1 MMRMHPF
8 PIPFGPSSFTLAL
21 VPQMDIVCVQWSCSW
36 LEGDGDAC
44 GLPLAR
50 CVLIGLTWPR
60 RVRPVNERDCP
71 LMKVPVSILT
81 MVGLALC
88 GPACVAQTNP
98 PAAEAAASGPALAAT
113 NGPAQ
118 RGTVIPLIIM
128 DEVLLTDAIGNLAR
142 QAGLNYLMD
151 PKLGYG
157 QVGPDGKVV
166 PQPSVTLRWENIT
179 AEQALNALL
188 NNHNLQLVDDPK
200 SRIARITMKDPAALP
215 PLMTR
220 IVQLR
225 YASPTNML
233 LNVQA
238 ALSDRRGRVLP
249 DVRTSQL
256 VVIATE
262 ADMEAVARLIERLD
276 MPNRQVLIE
285 ARLMETEFNPTTSK
299 GVDWTGTLQGQNVY
313 FGNGTMSGTS
323 TTTSPGASTTTLPG
337 GRVISS
343 AGGSSTSTILNSAL
357 GTGGLGWNTAGGF
370 SPATGFLN
378 ADGVHA
384 VLSFLNTYTETRILD
399 CPRTV
404 TLDNETATIEAGTM
418 FPIVNTTAGT
428 VNVSGGSQITYSNLT
443 IRLEVTPRISA
454 NNCVQLKVSPRIVRL
469 GDSVKTTVGDAVNV
483 VYEFNKRE
491 MNTTV
496 MIPSGNTLV
505 MGGLVEDDIQKG
517 NTKVPILGDIP
528 GLGLLF
534 RNDTKSRTKSNL
546 IVFLTPTIIDEHD
559 FQPTKTRYLQTPVPT
574 KDSLEPDWSAWDSGQ
589 PKKWT
594 NSKKEP
600 PTSQFDD
607 SAVTPPSPE
616 TPAPPQPN

>member
-1 MMRMHPF
+1 
-8 PIPFGPSSFTLAL
+8 
-21 VPQMDIVCVQWSCSW
+21 
-36 LEGDGDAC
+36 
-44 GLPLAR
+44 
-50 CVLIGLTWPR
+50 
-60 RVRPVNERDCP
+60 
-71 LMKVPVSILT
+71 MKVPVSILT
-81 MVGLALC
+81 MVELAICSLAGL
-88 GPACVAQTNP
+88 AQTNP
-98 PAAEAAASGPALAAT
+98 PAAEVPDSGPALAAT
-113 NGPAQ
+113 NSPAQ
-118 RGTVIPLIIM
+118 GGTVIPLIVM
-128 DEVLLTDAIGNLAR
+128 DEVPLTDAIGNLAR

-157 QVGPDGKVV
+157 QPGPDGRIV
-166 PQPSVTLRWENIT
+166 PQPSVSLRWENIT

-188 NNHNLQLVDDPK
+188 NNHNLQLVEDPK
-200 SRIARITMKDPAALP
+200 SRIARVSLKDPAALP

-220 IVQLR
+220 IIQLR

-233 LNVQA
+233 LSVQA
-238 ALSDRRGRVLP
+238 ALSDKRGRVLP

-262 ADMEAVARLIERLD
+262 ADLEEAGRLIERLD
-276 MPNRQVLIE
+276 SPTKQVLIE
-285 ARLMETEFNPTTSK
+285 ARLMETSVNPTTSK
-299 GVDWTGTLQGQNVY
+299 GVDWTGTLQGQNIY

-323 TTTSPGASTTTLPG
+323 TTTSPGSSTTTLPG

-343 AGGSSTSTILNSAL
+343 AGGSGTSTILSSVL

-384 VLSFLNTYTETRILD
+384 VLSFLNTYTETKIIS

-404 TLDNETATIEAGTM
+404 TLDNDTATIEVGTM

-443 IRLEVTPRISA
+443 VRLEVTPRISA
-454 NNCVQLKVSPRIVRL
+454 NHFVQLKVSPRIVRL
-469 GDSVKTTVGDAVNV
+469 GDQVKTTVGDAVNV

-505 MGGLVEDDIQKG
+505 MGGLVEDDIVKG

-546 IVFLTPTIIDEHD
+546 IVFLTPTIIDDHD
-559 FQPTKTRYLQTPVPT
+559 FQPTTTRYLQTPVPT
-574 KDSLEPDWSAWDSGQ
+574 QDSLEPDWSAWDSGQ
-589 PKKWT
+589 PKSWT
-594 NSKKEP
+594 KSKKEP
-600 PTSQFDD
+600 PTSPYDD
-607 SAVTPPSPE
+607 SAVTPPSPKV
-616 TPAPPQPN
+616 PALPN